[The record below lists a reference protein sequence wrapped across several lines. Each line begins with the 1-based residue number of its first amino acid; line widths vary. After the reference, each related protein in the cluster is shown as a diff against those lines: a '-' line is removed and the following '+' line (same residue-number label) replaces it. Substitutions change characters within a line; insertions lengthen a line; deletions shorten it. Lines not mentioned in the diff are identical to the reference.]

1 MTTILSVTLL
11 IAAVLPLP
19 ASVSGADATIFEVLT
34 GDRAPS
40 QNSVYAVE
48 QDRNGRLWIGTLGG
62 LHVYD
67 GRTTEVVRSLS
78 PGQDVEAV
86 RVISL
91 HQDEKGL
98 LWVGGMHAT
107 LDVLDLEELTVT
119 SYGDRLRKAIS
130 PHAQPDV
137 VTVRR
142 APDGDHWIGT
152 RAGLYVLDSVTDD
165 IRPHS
170 RLLCPEDRALPVS
183 HVEFLADGSAIVRT
197 SRELVHVD
205 AQGLAEVVTGPDE
218 PYRYGVSVLDDGGV
232 WAMGS
237 PGILERVTVEDGEVV
252 LHPLPLPVELA
263 DWRISSAVGDPD
275 HELWLLS
282 ERGSLAAWE
291 RHGGVTI
298 HEPGTDQPDRR
309 NFLHQTYTMTR
320 DASGVVWF
328 GSSGH
333 GVHYFSPGSTRFAA
347 LGMTATP
354 DVGLTDDYFWDVL
367 PLGDGRIVALDRQEI
382 IRFRPGDDGVEFL
395 EGGRAFPSDD
405 RYHSIVRLDDGRALV
420 GTMNGELLAFDDP
433 AALRPTLTRV
443 AEPCSHDAHLNII
456 WHLARSADGGVWVC
470 RKEHTDL
477 YDADLATRVDLPD
490 DLSTALEGATVRTV
504 LVDVDGTT
512 WLGSD
517 NVGLIRY
524 GADGDVLVLDRTTGL
539 AHDGVRGLHR
549 DGDALWIGTYR
560 GLHRLDLASLH
571 RGEVELRVWN
581 TSDGL
586 PNDVVYDIL
595 PGPRGDLWLS
605 TNEGLV
611 RFWPTTGSLT
621 TYTMA
626 DGLPNGEFNG
636 GAACVTSN
644 GVIVFGGIDGLT
656 WTRPETLYR
665 NSVRPAAALV
675 HHHGD
680 GSVDDVPGVLVP
692 SNAIVLPWRQPHLEF
707 SLAALDYQQPD
718 RNRTRYR
725 IEGLGTGWTETRP
738 GETIHFP
745 RVPAGRYSL
754 EYQAANNDG
763 VWGPVSTVDIRCE
776 AAPWATTA
784 ARAGYALT
792 ALAMVGWL
800 LSLEYRRR
808 RRKELLEQRLAQADK
823 LQAVGQLAGGLAHDF
838 NNYLQ
843 VIMGQA
849 EIGGFDLEDQHPTH
863 ECLDEIRTAGERA
876 RVLVQRILSLGR
888 TSDACLETRDLGRT
902 TGDVENMLRSLAGER
917 VDLFLDLD
925 PTPLPVRMDDKQIGH
940 ALTNLVV
947 NARDA
952 MGGRG
957 RIAVSVRRV
966 EFDRD
971 TAEQHGLEPGATPC

>member
-11 IAAVLPLP
+11 IAAVLQSP
-19 ASVSGADATIFEVLT
+19 ASVSGADATIFEELS

-48 QDRNGRLWIGTLGG
+48 QDSNGRLWIGTLGG

-78 PGQDVEAV
+78 PGQDIEAV

-91 HQDEKGL
+91 HQDEQGL

-119 SYGDRLRKAIS
+119 SYGDRLRKAI
-130 PHAQPDV
+130 
-137 VTVRR
+137 
-142 APDGDHWIGT
+142 
-152 RAGLYVLDSVTDD
+152 
-165 IRPHS
+165 
-170 RLLCPEDRALPVS
+170 
-183 HVEFLADGSAIVRT
+183 
-197 SRELVHVD
+197 
-205 AQGLAEVVTGPDE
+205 
-218 PYRYGVSVLDDGGV
+218 
-232 WAMGS
+232 
-237 PGILERVTVEDGEVV
+237 
-252 LHPLPLPVELA
+252 
-263 DWRISSAVGDPD
+263 
-275 HELWLLS
+275 
-282 ERGSLAAWE
+282 
-291 RHGGVTI
+291 
-298 HEPGTDQPDRR
+298 
-309 NFLHQTYTMTR
+309 
-320 DASGVVWF
+320 
-328 GSSGH
+328 
-333 GVHYFSPGSTRFAA
+333 
-347 LGMTATP
+347 
-354 DVGLTDDYFWDVL
+354 
-367 PLGDGRIVALDRQEI
+367 
-382 IRFRPGDDGVEFL
+382 RPGDDGVDFL

-405 RYHSIVRLDDGRALV
+405 RYQTIVRLDDGRALV

-433 AALRPTLTRV
+433 AAPRPTLTRV
-443 AEPCSHDAHLNII
+443 AEPCSHDAHINII

-477 YDADLATRVDLPD
+477 YAADLAMRVDLPD
-490 DLSTALEGATVRTV
+490 DLADALEGATVRTV
-504 LVDVDGTT
+504 LVDADGTT

-586 PNDVVYDIL
+586 PN
-595 PGPRGDLWLS
+595 
-605 TNEGLV
+605 
-611 RFWPTTGSLT
+611 
-621 TYTMA
+621 
-626 DGLPNGEFNG
+626 GEFNG
-636 GAACVTSN
+636 GAACVTSD

-680 GSVDDVPGVLVP
+680 GAVDDVPGVLVP
-692 SNAIVLPWRQPHLEF
+692 SDSVVLPWRQPHLEF

-745 RVPAGRYSL
+745 RVPAGRYNL

-784 ARAGYALT
+784 ARAGYALA

-800 LSLEYRRR
+800 VSLEYRRR

-843 VIMGQA
+843 VIMRQA
-849 EIGGFDLEDQHPTH
+849 EIGGFDLEEQHPTH
-863 ECLDEIRTAGERA
+863 ECLDEIRTARERA

-952 MGGRG
+952 LVGRG
-957 RIAVSVRRV
+957 RIRVFVRERELDAAEAQPFDVRPGPYVEITVADDGPGIPPAIREKVFEPFFSTKDVGKGTGLGLSTVHNIARQHGGAATISASLDGGTLVSVYLPMTADRPDAAGPDDDAPWRSAPRGNDETILLADDDDQVRELMAAALERAGYRVHAAADGRHAVELMKEIGPIDAAVLDVMMPRLNGRQVYDVIRETSLDVPVIFSTGYSADHLAREGIDASLTTILRKPYEPRDLLLALRDALDRRPV
-966 EFDRD
+966 RV
-971 TAEQHGLEPGATPC
+971 